1 MLSGRTYIS
10 SLSGQHVY
18 LLLAGSVLDFAPSV
32 VSSTLVITILEYMSV
47 FETSK
52 RVNSK
57 FGRNL
62 YNVLSSRT
70 KPIRDLSIR
79 RVLPLFCGEAAKG
92 GARRLREG
100 EGKSAPGPEG
110 CAGQRTGPGG
120 KHKRTRF
127 AAYSASAAPSDLQ
140 AAWASSSGASLQIT
154 LSQASTAPSAAQVSS
169 QLRIHSPSP
178 QP

>member
-100 EGKSAPGPEG
+100 KSAPGPEG

-140 AAWASSSGASLQIT
+140 AASASSSGASLQIT